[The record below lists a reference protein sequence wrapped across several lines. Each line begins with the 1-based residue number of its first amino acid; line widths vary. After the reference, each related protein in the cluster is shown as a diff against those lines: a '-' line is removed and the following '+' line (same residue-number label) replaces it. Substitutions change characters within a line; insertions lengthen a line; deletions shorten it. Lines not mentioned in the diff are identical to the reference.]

1 MARSKSLSYFV
12 DRSRKF
18 FSAASI
24 VILNSNSGL
33 VGLGDTVEIARSIS
47 SIRFWGHS
55 PEWEIDMSVWVG
67 FIAELADAWVDVGG
81 SRLSLILGTGE
92 VKVDEGEGC
101 NLPKISKWLEVVT
114 LEDLCDDINACIPPL
129 PSVSFDNWTTSSSP
143 SCIPGLEAL

>member
-1 MARSKSLSYFV
+1 
-12 DRSRKF
+12 
-18 FSAASI
+18 
-24 VILNSNSGL
+24 
-33 VGLGDTVEIARSIS
+33 
-47 SIRFWGHS
+47 
-55 PEWEIDMSVWVG
+55 MSVWVG
-67 FIAELADAWVDVGG
+67 FIAELADAWVGFIAELADAWVGFIARLADAWVGFIAELADAWVGFIAELADAWVGFIAELADAWVDVVG
-81 SRLSLILGTGE
+81 SPLSLILGTGE